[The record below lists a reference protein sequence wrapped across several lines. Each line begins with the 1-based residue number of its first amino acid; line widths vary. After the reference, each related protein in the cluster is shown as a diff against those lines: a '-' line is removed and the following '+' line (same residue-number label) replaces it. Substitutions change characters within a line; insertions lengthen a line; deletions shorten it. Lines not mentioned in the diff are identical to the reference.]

1 MWQLLERWSPVSW
14 TRGMAGARKLQ
25 EAAAHRPFLGSLQ
38 GVLGDKVLREVLLAC
53 ALTVVAQLK
62 FLHHLCSS

>member
-1 MWQLLERWSPVSW
+1 
-14 TRGMAGARKLQ
+14 MAGARKLQ
-25 EAAAHRPFLGSLQ
+25 ETAAHRPFLGSLQ